1 MGWLGTGEGNQG
13 RGGLVTHDIAQPSGA
28 SDGPVSSTSEVLDS
42 DRDQPRFPADR
53 PSELFDNFYHRE
65 LPRLV
70 ALARALAGPGAADD
84 LAQEAML
91 KAYRHWSKLVTY
103 DRPEAWVRRICA
115 NLATSLLRRRAAEAR
130 ALVRLSARRQSVA
143 LSESHDAFW
152 DQVRHLPRR
161 QAQSVALRYLYD
173 MQVLEIAQTLG
184 CSEGSVKVHLSRAR
198 QTLAAQLVAETEGSA

>member
-1 MGWLGTGEGNQG
+1 MTFGVAES
-13 RGGLVTHDIAQPSGA
+13 SGA
-28 SDGPVSSTSEVLDS
+28 SGASVSSASEVLDS
-42 DRDQPRFPADR
+42 GSGQAGSPADGS
-53 PSELFDNFYHRE
+53 SELFDSFYHRE

-130 ALVRLSARRQSVA
+130 ALVRLNARRQPVA
-143 LSESHDAFW
+143 LSPSHDAFW

-198 QTLAAQLVAETEGSA
+198 QTLAAQLVAEAEGSA

>member
-1 MGWLGTGEGNQG
+1 MAHE
-13 RGGLVTHDIAQPSGA
+13 VAPPSGA
-28 SDGPVSSTSEVLDS
+28 PGAPVSSSSEVLDTTS
-42 DRDQPRFPADR
+42 DQPGSPEHRS
-53 PSELFDNFYHRE
+53 SELFDSFYQRE

-91 KAYRHWSKLVTY
+91 RAYRNWSKLVTY

-130 ALVRLSARRQSVA
+130 ALVRLSARRQPVA
-143 LSESHDAFW
+143 LSASHDAFW
-152 DQVRHLPRR
+152 DQVRQLPRR
-161 QAQSVALRYLYD
+161 QAQAVALRYLYD

-198 QTLAAQLVAETEGSA
+198 QTLAARLLTEPEESA